1 MLDTAGTNDD
11 AVLQTNH
18 YLAQRMRKARVRV
31 AWLEVDDF
39 TVFGILVFQLPPTAG
54 TLELVN
60 RIRIFA
66 HLPLF
71 VLVQALHEAFDKV
84 FMAMDDVER
93 MQVDILRVIF
103 PASVAEQRHQHS
115 QALFQ
120 LHAGLQVL
128 FAFCLS
134 TPLR

>member
-39 TVFGILVFQLPPTAG
+39 TVFVILVFQLPPAAG

-71 VLVQALHEAFDKV
+71 VLVQALHEALDKV

-103 PASVAEQRHQHS
+103 PASVAE
-115 QALFQ
+115 
-120 LHAGLQVL
+120 
-128 FAFCLS
+128 
-134 TPLR
+134 